1 MKNSIKILF
10 GAALASTMLLS
21 SCIKETFPMESAATA
36 EQIGASESGLAA
48 MVSSLNAQMT
58 VYNTCGNDGHWDFG
72 YPAILI
78 MRDIS
83 CNDMA
88 TYTSSY
94 HHYASYETN
103 LNMGPDYVASRFYWT
118 FYYKLAYLANSI
130 LAIQQEGESAGI
142 ARAYRALAYLDMVRM
157 YDFKA
162 NNYTSSAN
170 VDLAVPIVTEATTES
185 DAANNPRASVA
196 DVYAM
201 VEADLL
207 AAEKDLASY
216 KRSATNTPD
225 VTVVWGLLAR
235 MYLDKGARFNSTADY
250 QKAAE
255 YARKAISKGGY
266 TPMSKDQ
273 WLDPINGFNNS
284 TSNKAWMWSVN
295 LTKEDRTVTTGICNF
310 ISKMSSEA
318 TYGYALANGKDSP
331 QKCIDKAFYESIPA
345 TDFRKQ
351 AFLAPDYSNASSA
364 ILGAEWAKEN
374 LDPYVQLKIR
384 PADGNTSEYLIGS
397 AADIPLMRIEEMYLI
412 EAEATALA
420 GGNGQ
425 ALLES
430 FVKTYRDSAYKYDSS
445 VSLSE
450 NVLWQKRLEFWGEGI
465 VWFDYKRLNK
475 GLERGYPGTNH
486 YDATRFNTDGIAPW
500 FNVCINYNETNSNS
514 GITKESNNPDP
525 TGKVE
530 LWEE

>member
-1 MKNSIKILF
+1 
-10 GAALASTMLLS
+10 
-21 SCIKETFPMESAATA
+21 MEAAATA

-58 VYNTCGNDGHWDFG
+58 VYDTCGNEGHWDFG
-72 YPAILI
+72 YPSILI
-78 MRDIS
+78 MRDLM

-94 HHYASYETN
+94 HHYTSYESN
-103 LNMGPDYVASRFYWT
+103 LNLGPDYVASRFFWT
-118 FYYKLAYLANSI
+118 YYYKLVYLANSI

-157 YDFKA
+157 YDFKE
-162 NNYTSSAN
+162 NKYTATGNMN
-170 VDLAVPIVTEATTES
+170 VAVPIVDEKTTEAI
-185 DAANNPRASVA
+185 AANNPRAATA
-196 DVYAM
+196 DVYAF

-235 MYLDKGARFNSTADY
+235 MYLDKGARFNDTEAYRKS
-250 QKAAE
+250 AE
-255 YARKAISKGGY
+255 YARKAIDKGGY
-266 TPMSKDQ
+266 SPLTQAQ

-284 TSNKAWMWSVN
+284 TSSKAWMWSVN
-295 LTKEDRTVTTGICNF
+295 LTKEDRTVTTGICNY

-318 TYGYALANGKDSP
+318 TYGYALAAGKDSP

-345 TDFRKQ
+345 SDFRKK

-364 ILGAEWAKEN
+364 ILGAEWAAEN

-384 PADGNTSEYLIGS
+384 PADGATDEYLVGS

-420 GGNGQ
+420 GGDGR

-430 FVKTYRDSAYKYDSS
+430 FVKSYRNPEYQYDAA

-475 GLERGYPGTNH
+475 GLERGYAGTNH

-500 FNVCINYNETNSNS
+500 FNVCINYNETNSNM
-514 GITKESNNPDP
+514 GITKDLNNPDP

>member
-1 MKNSIKILF
+1 
-10 GAALASTMLLS
+10 
-21 SCIKETFPMESAATA
+21 MESAATA

-58 VYNTCGNDGHWDFG
+58 VYGTTGENHWDFG
-72 YPAILI
+72 YPSLMII
-78 MRDIS
+78 RDLQ

-88 TYTSSY
+88 TIPSGY
-94 HHYASYETN
+94 HQFQAWETN
-103 LNMGPDYVASRFYWT
+103 RYMGPDYTYTSLYWR
-118 FYYKLAYLANSI
+118 FYYKLVYLANSI
-130 LAIQQEGESAGI
+130 LAIQQEGESAGV

-170 VDLAVPIVTEATTES
+170 VNVAVPIVLETTDEN
-185 DAANNPRASVA
+185 AASNNPRAA
-196 DVYAM
+196 TEEVYAL
-201 VEADLL
+201 VESDLL

-235 MYLDKGARFNSTADY
+235 MYLDRGARFNSTEDY
-250 QKAAE
+250 KKAAE
-255 YARKAISKGGY
+255 YARKAINNGGY
-266 TPMSKDQ
+266 APLTQAQ

-284 TSNKAWMWSVN
+284 TSSKSWMWSIN

-310 ISKMSSEA
+310 ISMISAEA
-318 TYGYALANGKDSP
+318 TFGYCMASSKESP
-331 QKCIDKAFYESIPA
+331 MKCIDKAFYESIPA

-364 ILGAEWAKEN
+364 LSGAEYAIAN
-374 LDPYVQLKIR
+374 FNPYTQFKIR
-384 PADGNTSEYLIGS
+384 PADGNVDEHLIAA

-412 EAEATALA
+412 EAEATGLS

-430 FVKTYRDSAYKYDSS
+430 FVKNYRDASYQYDST

-465 VWFDYKRLNK
+465 VWWDYKRLNK

-500 FNVCINYNETNSNS
+500 FNITISRLETDSNN
-514 GITKESNNPDP
+514 GITPDQNNPDP
-525 TGKVE
+525 TGKVD